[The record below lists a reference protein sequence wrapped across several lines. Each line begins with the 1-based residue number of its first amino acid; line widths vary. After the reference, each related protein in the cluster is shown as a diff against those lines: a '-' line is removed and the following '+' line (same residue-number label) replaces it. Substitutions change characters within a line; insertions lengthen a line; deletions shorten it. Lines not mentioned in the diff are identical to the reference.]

1 MPLWIKAKESDNY
14 VSQLAPEATR
24 DMQASLSTGRQLML
38 RRCLTRVRSEIEER
52 NERSGPFKKKIVQ
65 RFNAVK
71 TVDVE
76 DWTVYDGAGKP
87 VITGHPSAAD
97 ADNKSV
103 WLAVQPSQQIVNGC
117 MQTVYSI
124 HQAKYWLDLR
134 RPPTGRDL
142 DADEVDK
149 EMRKVKV
156 LENQARK
163 HFEKF
168 VVEKEEEAAPKPK
181 RKKPSRSDDP
191 SSSINFQAPRDE
203 EGEWEGE
210 QEFSDDD
217 ELLADDEENQKDE
230 LGLDVDADDAEKSK
244 EPVDD
249 EDETVHDKFG
259 DDILRILQNEQEKEK
274 NANDENLLDLEL
286 EQMGS
291 ADDEDDDGPKLES
304 GESSPAQLPLPVA
317 QPRPTQARRV
327 PLTKEEEMR
336 ARVKDLF
343 WRNEFSLS
351 PEDVKNAIPIPKGH
365 ADYKLL
371 VDSLRDLAEVRAGRL
386 YLRQQFRV

>member
-1 MPLWIKAKESDNY
+1 MPTWIKGNESDNY

-24 DMQASLSTGRQLML
+24 DMHASASTGRQLML
-38 RRCLTRVRSEIEER
+38 RKCVTRVISEIEER

-71 TVDVE
+71 TVDIE
-76 DWTVYDGAGKP
+76 DWTVFDGLGKP
-87 VITGHPSAAD
+87 VIIGHPSAAD
-97 ADNKSV
+97 SDNKSV
-103 WLAVQPSQQIVNGC
+103 WLAVQPSQQIVNGS
-117 MQTVYSI
+117 MQTVYSV
-124 HQAKYWLDLR
+124 HHAKYWLDLR

-142 DADEVDK
+142 DADEVDR

-156 LENQARK
+156 QDNQERK

-168 VVEKEEEAAPKPK
+168 VIDKVEDEPVPKPK
-181 RKKPSRSDDP
+181 RKKTTKSDDP
-191 SSSINFQAPRDE
+191 VSSINFQAPRDE
-203 EGEWEGE
+203 DGEWEGE

-217 ELLADDEENQKDE
+217 ELLADDDDNQKDE
-230 LGLDVDADDAEKSK
+230 LGLDVDADDAEKTK

-249 EDETVHDKFG
+249 EDETVQDKFG
-259 DDILRILQNEQEKEK
+259 DDITRILQNEQEKEK

-291 ADDEDDDGPKLES
+291 DDDDDAPVES
-304 GESSPAQLPLPVA
+304 GESSPVQFNVAAPPTRPV
-317 QPRPTQARRV
+317 QPRRA
-327 PLTKEEEMR
+327 PLSKEDEMR

-351 PEDVKNAIPIPKGH
+351 TDDIRNSIPIPKGH
-365 ADYKLL
+365 VDYKLL
-371 VDSLRDLAEVRAGRL
+371 VDSLRELAEVRGGRL